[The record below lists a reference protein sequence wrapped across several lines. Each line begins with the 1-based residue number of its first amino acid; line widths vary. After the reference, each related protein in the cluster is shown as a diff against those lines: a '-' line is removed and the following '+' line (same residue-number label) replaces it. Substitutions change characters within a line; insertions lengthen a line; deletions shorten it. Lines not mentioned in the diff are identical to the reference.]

1 MIHSET
7 PRDSRPHFEL
17 RFFDLFRTGHGYA
30 FPCDTEGHVEID
42 SLGEQA
48 RLNYFYARAM
58 VGREFSAPVT
68 RLAQFFD
75 PRSPR

>member
-7 PRDSRPHFEL
+7 PQDCLPHFEL
-17 RFFDLFRTGHGYA
+17 RFFDLFHAGRGYA
-30 FPCDTEGHVEID
+30 FPCDTEGHVQID

-68 RLAQFFD
+68 RLV
-75 PRSPR
+75 

>member
-1 MIHSET
+1 MTHSET
-7 PRDSRPHFEL
+7 AQGCAPHFEL
-17 RFFDLFRTGHGYA
+17 RFLNLFHAGHGYA

-68 RLAQFFD
+68 R
-75 PRSPR
+75 PV